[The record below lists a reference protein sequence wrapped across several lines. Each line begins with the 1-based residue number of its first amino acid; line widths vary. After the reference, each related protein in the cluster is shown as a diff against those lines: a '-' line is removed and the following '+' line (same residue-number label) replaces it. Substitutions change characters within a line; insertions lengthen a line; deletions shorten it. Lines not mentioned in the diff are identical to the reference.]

1 MIVKIIKWSALAALI
16 VIAFTRSFPDAELL
30 LSFVISAAAV
40 VVLVQAA
47 NRRRFIWMGLFL
59 AIACL
64 FNPVIHVPL
73 PEYVWRV
80 VTAFTILIFFFSL
93 ALLKPEPKL
102 SIAAIT
108 DPLARS
114 QSL

>member
-1 MIVKIIKWSALAALI
+1 MIIKTIKWSALAALI
-16 VIAFTRSFPDAELL
+16 AIAFTRSLPDLELL
-30 LSFVISAAAV
+30 LSFVISAAAL

-47 NRRRFIWMGLFL
+47 NMRRFIWMGLFL
-59 AIACL
+59 AISCL

-73 PEYVWRV
+73 PEYIGRV
-80 VTAFTILIFFFSL
+80 VTALTILLFFFSL

-102 SIAAIT
+102 SIASIT

>member
-1 MIVKIIKWSALAALI
+1 MIIDCAHYRGGMRQHEGPMELDRAAEI
-16 VIAFTRSFPDAELL
+16 CTDGDDG
-30 LSFVISAAAV
+30 
-40 VVLVQAA
+40 
-47 NRRRFIWMGLFL
+47 FIWMGLFL
-59 AIACL
+59 AISCL

-73 PEYVWRV
+73 PEYIGRV
-80 VTAFTILIFFFSL
+80 VTALTILLFFFSL

-102 SIAAIT
+102 SIASIT

>member
-1 MIVKIIKWSALAALI
+1 MIIKTIKWSALAALI
-16 VIAFTRSFPDAELL
+16 AIACTRSLPDLELL
-30 LSFVISAAAV
+30 LSFVISAAAL

-47 NRRRFIWMGLFL
+47 NIWMGLFL

-73 PEYVWRV
+73 PEYIGRV
-80 VTAFTILIFFFSL
+80 VTALTILLFFFSL

-102 SIAAIT
+102 SIASIT